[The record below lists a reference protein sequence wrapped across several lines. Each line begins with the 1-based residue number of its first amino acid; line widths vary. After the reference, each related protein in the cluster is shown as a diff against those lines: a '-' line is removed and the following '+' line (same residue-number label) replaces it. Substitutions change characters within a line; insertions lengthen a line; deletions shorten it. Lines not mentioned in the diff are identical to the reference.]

1 MHQVPSHNLMR
12 RFYVPCLEA
21 TAQTV
26 ELSAEI
32 SHHIVTVLRLRPTDV
47 FDLCDGAGHCWRVE
61 LEVDNAKKARVRVLE
76 QRTEAETAVYI
87 ELLQGVPKGERFDLV
102 LQKNTELGV
111 SRFIPV
117 YTQRCQG
124 RIAREKEEKKRQ
136 RWEKIVQ
143 EAARQSGRSWMP
155 KVENPTPL
163 EAALQACTAGLR
175 LVLWEE
181 AETALNAVLPAKLEH
196 DGEQVEGRERSTIA
210 VLIGPEG
217 GLAPDDLA
225 QARSYGFVPVR
236 FGPRILRTETAGF
249 AVNSVLQYLYGD
261 TGASPQQEDEPR

>member
-1 MHQVPSHNLMR
+1 MR
-12 RFYVPCLEA
+12 RFYVPHVEEM
-21 TAQTV
+21 AQTL

-32 SHHIVTVLRLRPTDV
+32 SHHIVTVLRLRPADI
-47 FDLCDGAGHCWRVE
+47 FDLCDGAGRCWRVA
-61 LEVDNAKKARVRVLE
+61 LEGGNAKKVRVRILE

-87 ELLQGVPKGERFDLV
+87 ELLQGLPKGERFDLV

-117 YTQRCQG
+117 YTRRCQG

-143 EAARQSGRSWMP
+143 EAARQSERSWVP
-155 KVENPTPL
+155 NVEKPTPL
-163 EAALQACTAGLR
+163 EDALQTCTAGLR

-181 AETALNAVLPAKLEH
+181 AETELSTVLPATLELGRH
-196 DGEQVEGRERSTIA
+196 GEKHPRGSIA

-217 GLAPDDLA
+217 GLALDDIA

-249 AVNSVLQYLYGD
+249 AVNAVLQYLYGD
-261 TGASPQQEDEPR
+261 TGTSHQPRG